1 LQRRLKH
8 RLDADEISALH
19 RRASRW
25 FAENNLIDEALHY
38 SLAAGDVS
46 AAAQLVKQSRHMPLN
61 DDKWYI
67 LEKWLSR
74 LPDDIVRQR
83 PELLLAK
90 AWVLSNQFA
99 LWAIPPILDKIDTL
113 LGEES
118 KEFFREEI
126 DLFNGIFL
134 FWEGQ
139 GGVPWNFSVALL
151 KGTRLKFTLP

>member
-1 LQRRLKH
+1 
-8 RLDADEISALH
+8 
-19 RRASRW
+19 
-25 FAENNLIDEALHY
+25 
-38 SLAAGDVS
+38 
-46 AAAQLVKQSRHMPLN
+46 MPLN

-139 GGVPWNFSVALL
+139 GGCH
-151 KGTRLKFTLP
+151 GTSRSRS